1 MSSTPNIP
9 GLSRRDV
16 IRIAGVSLA
25 AAPLLGACGASES
38 SSTPDAGSSPDAGTA
53 ADAGVVADAGT
64 AADAGT
70 TITRAWAT
78 GGTAA
83 MVAAFSA
90 ANGIDMTLAANLMSD
105 LCIPPEPA
113 EKTAADELHWG
124 EGGAVRVSA
133 EAAPAALTTN

>member
-1 MSSTPNIP
+1 MTAEHSARM
-9 GLSRRDV
+9 GH
-16 IRIAGVSLA
+16 A
-25 AAPLLGACGASES
+25 AVDFGAP
-38 SSTPDAGSSPDAGTA
+38 
-53 ADAGVVADAGT
+53 
-64 AADAGT
+64 
-70 TITRAWAT
+70 
-78 GGTAA
+78 TAA

-113 EKTAADELHWG
+113 GKTAADELHWG